1 MDAGLEGVIAAR
13 TVLSD
18 VDGQAGRLIIRGN
31 RVEDLAD
38 KASFEETVHL
48 LWSGFFDDLPSVPE
62 LKTRLAE
69 ARVAAFTRMQSVFD
83 IMKAQPPMEAV
94 RTGLAL
100 GDDGDDLETAI
111 SALALALVGTAAVS
125 RMQAEKMPIAPD
137 AALSHAEDLLQ
148 MISGQ
153 WPDATLAAGMNAYLV
168 TVSEHGLNAST
179 FVARSVASTQAGLL
193 SAVIGGACAL
203 KGPLHGGAPGP
214 VLDMLDD
221 IGALENAEDWIL
233 TAMDRGDRLMGFG
246 HRIYRVRDPR
256 ADALKAAAS
265 KLPQSAGRLQLAQD
279 IETEILANLARKKPD
294 RKLETNVEYYTA
306 ILLEALGLPRSAFTC
321 VFACARAAG
330 WVAHAQEQ
338 LETKRI
344 VRPASEYIGPEAM
357 ELA

>member
-1 MDAGLEGVIAAR
+1 MDAGLEGVVAAR

-18 VDGQAGRLIIRGN
+18 VDGQAGRLIIRGH
-31 RVEDLAD
+31 RVEDLA
-38 KASFEETVHL
+38 ASASYEETVHL
-48 LWSGFFDDLPSVPE
+48 LWKGFFPE
-62 LKTRLAE
+62 LPDVAELKHRLGQ
-69 ARVAAFTRMQSVFD
+69 ARVHAFQRMQPVFAV
-83 IMKAQPPMEAV
+83 MAKQPPMEAV
-94 RTGLAL
+94 RTALAL
-100 GDDGDDLETAI
+100 GQDGEDLNTAI
-111 SALALALVGTAAVS
+111 TALASALVATAAVS
-125 RMQAEKMPIAPD
+125 RMQSDAAPIAPD
-137 AALSHAEDLLQ
+137 ASLSQAEDLLH
-148 MISGQ
+148 MISGTR
-153 WPDATLAAGMNAYLV
+153 PDAELAAGMNAYLV

-233 TAMDRGDRLMGFG
+233 TAMARGDRLMGFG

-265 KLPQSAGRLQLAQD
+265 ELPQSAGRLQLAQD
-279 IETEILANLARKKPD
+279 IETEILTKLAQKKPN

-306 ILLEALGLPRSAFTC
+306 ILLEALGVPRSAFTC

-330 WVAHAQEQ
+330 WIAHAQEQ

-344 VRPASEYIGPEAM
+344 VRPASEYVGPEAM

>member
-1 MDAGLEGVIAAR
+1 MDAGLEGVIAAK

-18 VDGQAGRLIIRGN
+18 VDGAAGRLIIRGET
-31 RVEDLAD
+31 VERLA
-38 KASFEETVHL
+38 ATATFEDTVHL
-48 LWSGFFDDLPSVPE
+48 LWSGFFDDLPQPTQ
-62 LKTRLAE
+62 LKRDLAE
-69 ARVAAFTRMQSVFD
+69 ARAQAFETLRPVFPQMQRQ
-83 IMKAQPPMEAV
+83 APMEAV

-100 GDDGDDLETAI
+100 AQDGDDLGHAI
-111 SALALALVGTAAVS
+111 GALAMTLVATAAVS
-125 RMQAEKMPIAPD
+125 RMQAGHAPIAPD
-137 AALSHAEDLLQ
+137 PSLSHAEDLLY
-148 MISGQ
+148 MSSGTS
-153 WPDATLAAGMNAYLV
+153 PNAALTAGMNAYLV

-214 VLDMLDD
+214 VLDMLDA
-221 IGALENAEDWIL
+221 IGSLDNAENWIL
-233 TAMDRGDRLMGFG
+233 AAMDRGERLMGFG

-256 ADALKAAAS
+256 ADALKAAAA

-279 IETEILANLARKKPD
+279 IETQILASLVEKKPD

-306 ILLEALGLPRSAFTC
+306 ILLEALGIPREAFTC

-338 LETKRI
+338 LATKRI
-344 VRPASEYIGPEAM
+344 VRPASIYVGPDVMEA
-357 ELA
+357 A

>member
-1 MDAGLEGVIAAR
+1 MDAGLEGVIAAK

-18 VDGQAGRLIIRGN
+18 VDGEAGRLIIRG
-31 RVEDLAD
+31 
-38 KASFEETVHL
+38 ETVEQLAANATFEDTIHL
-48 LWSGFFDDLPSVPE
+48 LWSGFFSDLPSAST
-62 LKTRLAE
+62 LKVKLAA
-69 ARVAAFTRMQSVFD
+69 ARASAFETLRPVFP
-83 IMKAQPPMEAV
+83 IMKSQTLMEAV
-94 RTGLAL
+94 RTALAL
-100 GDDGDDLETAI
+100 GKDGDDLEHAI
-111 SALALALVGTAAVS
+111 GALALALVSTAAVS
-125 RMQAEKMPIAPD
+125 RMHAGLDPIVPD
-137 AALSHAEDLLQ
+137 PSLSHAEDLLY
-148 MISGQ
+148 MSSGTR
-153 WPDATLAAGMNAYLV
+153 PDAALTAGMNAYLV

-214 VLDMLDD
+214 VLDMLDA
-221 IGALENAEDWIL
+221 IGSLDNAEDWIL
-233 TAMDRGDRLMGFG
+233 AAMDRGERLMGFG

-279 IETEILANLARKKPD
+279 IETQILASLAEKKPD

-306 ILLEALGLPRSAFTC
+306 ILLEALGIPREAFTC

-338 LETKRI
+338 LATKRI
-344 VRPASEYIGPEAM
+344 IRPASIYVGPEVM
-357 ELA
+357 EAA